1 MGRAR
6 PARVLVYPDPLD
18 QAACYFNYCRKHFA
32 PAYDTL
38 DGRPLA
44 EWSFRDYLFLH
55 ALPSYAK
62 VFLSYQVMSAQVPG
76 SVSIVPHWRLLER
89 PAETLASMLSHLT
102 GKAQDWPMI
111 EDAVDLARREHLAAV
126 ELELGRPL
134 DGTRRRRASRN
145 RDVRGENFRDEL
157 DPDLGRESLELL
169 ASLGVD
175 LQYFAAPSG
184 AATSSRLS
192 VA

>member
-1 MGRAR
+1 
-6 PARVLVYPDPLD
+6 
-18 QAACYFNYCRKHFA
+18 
-32 PAYDTL
+32 
-38 DGRPLA
+38 
-44 EWSFRDYLFLH
+44 
-55 ALPSYAK
+55 
-62 VFLSYQVMSAQVPG
+62 
-76 SVSIVPHWRLLER
+76 
-89 PAETLASMLSHLT
+89 
-102 GKAQDWPMI
+102 MI

-134 DGTRRRRASRN
+134 DGTRRRRPGRN
-145 RDVRGENFRDEL
+145 RDVRGEIF
-157 DPDLGRESLELL
+157 LL